1 MPEKKLHEIANVTN
15 LHASRMSNQ
24 NVTVGDITIELRPL
38 TMRLLYFAQSADNIV
53 SMGAEMARLGI
64 VSVQG
69 MDAEY
74 ETIDIMGKQVK
85 VVTQDWFLDLN
96 PMLVQKIQAK
106 VNDISYLGD
115 NEAKKLDFT

>member
-1 MPEKKLHEIANVTN
+1 MPEKKLSDIANLPN

-24 NVTVGDITIELRPL
+24 FVTVGDVTIELRPL
-38 TMRLLYFAQSADNIV
+38 TMRMLYFAQSADNLV

-74 ETIDIMGKQVK
+74 ETIDIMGKPVK

-96 PMLVQKIQAK
+96 PRLVQEVQTAVSK
-106 VNDISYLGD
+106 ISYLD
-115 NEAKKLDFT
+115 KNEAMKLDFT